1 MPPLQDFINN
11 ISDSDGFQ
19 LLSSNIDNSNE
30 PELTGYKPYVIK
42 DVGGRHIG
50 IIGYT
55 TQETPVLTALG
66 KRNSTG
72 VSLYICCFRLAYIH
86 TIYDNTI
93 YIYIYINC
101 HIYVYILFYHIEHSV

>member
-30 PELTGYKPYVIK
+30 PQLTGYKPYVIK

-66 KRNSTG
+66 KRNSSR
-72 VSLYICCFRLAYIH
+72 VSYAIVVSEWH
-86 TIYDNTI
+86 IYTQYMTTR
-93 YIYIYINC
+93 YIYT
-101 HIYVYILFYHIEHSV
+101 ST